1 MKSNTLPVD
10 APVGTGGDASDAFG
24 TLTSKGGAGVVDR
37 NENADDGAG
46 AAAAGSGAGAA
57 PAEFRKENPENAD
70 PPAALLPP
78 SFSFFSGEPPFSSR
92 PPNMTDNSSHRHEGC
107 KSQQASQ
114 RPAVS
119 LGGSVQPL
127 TVDFD
132 RQTELR
138 RYGDTVTATLT

>member
-10 APVGTGGDASDAFG
+10 APTGAGGDASATFG

-37 NENADDGAG
+37 NENADELG
-46 AAAAGSGAGAA
+46 AAAAGAGALAA

-92 PPNMTDNSSHRHEGC
+92 PPNMTDNSSQGT
-107 KSQQASQ
+107 KDASHNKPAKD
-114 RPAVS
+114 RP
-119 LGGSVQPL
+119 
-127 TVDFD
+127 
-132 RQTELR
+132 R
-138 RYGDTVTATLT
+138 RSADLSNR

>member
-10 APVGTGGDASDAFG
+10 APTGAGGDASATFG

-46 AAAAGSGAGAA
+46 AAAAGAGALAA

-70 PPAALLPP
+70 PPAALLPPP

-92 PPNMTDNSSHRHEGC
+92 PPNMTDNSSQGTKDASHN
-107 KSQQASQ
+107 KQSQ
-114 RPAVS
+114 RP
-119 LGGSVQPL
+119 GGVARRICP

-132 RQTELR
+132 RQTES
-138 RYGDTVTATLT
+138 

>member
-10 APVGTGGDASDAFG
+10 APAGAGGDASATFG
-24 TLTSKGGAGVVDR
+24 TVTSKGGAGVVDR
-37 NENADDGAG
+37 NEKADDGAG
-46 AAAAGSGAGAA
+46 AAADGAVALAA

-107 KSQQASQ
+107 KSQQAKPKTG
-114 RPAVS
+114 RVARRICP
-119 LGGSVQPL
+119 

-132 RQTELR
+132 RQTES
-138 RYGDTVTATLT
+138 